1 MSDGA
6 SRYADELED
15 LRTEKNRKWL
25 EDLAARI
32 LKVNPAGTDF
42 DDIQWLVENKDRI
55 IGNRELIKLL
65 R

>member
-25 EDLAARI
+25 EDLADRI
-32 LKVNPAGTDF
+32 LKINSAGTDF